1 MSLSRLLTAT
11 AACCIGAVVMLE
23 VWAICER
30 ELRFRS
36 VMRTFASTRKVKPNA
51 RRSDDPHR
59 ERERAGID

>member
-36 VMRTFASTRKVKPNA
+36 VMRTFAATREVRPNVG
-51 RRSDDPHR
+51 RSDDPCGDR
-59 ERERAGID
+59 ARAGID